1 MAIMRPTPMFLDS
14 KTMSFT
20 GGTPTSTKIGGTV
33 GAGGSRSPGIPNPF
47 PEFAGMNNLATGN
60 IMSLLG
66 GMPSAAPT
74 QRANAY
80 FGVNSGMPGSDFV
93 RNRGYDL
100 YGEQAEN
107 YKQRGF
113 DNFLNLLG
121 GYSGTVM
128 PTAGQQI
135 QQQQFAQDLAA
146 RQQQANAQ
154 MALERQQQELNE
166 MKAGKGVP
174 WNSTATGN
182 MYDRFGGRLN
192 YNPDFD
198 RTKALGALR

>member
-1 MAIMRPTPMFLDS
+1 MRHTPMFLDS

-20 GGTPTSTKIGGTV
+20 GGTPTSTKFGGTV
-33 GAGGSRSPGIPNPF
+33 GVGAPKAPGISNPF

-80 FGVNSGMPGSDFV
+80 FGVSSGMPGSDFV
-93 RNRGYDL
+93 RNRGFDL
-100 YGEQAEN
+100 YGEEAEG

-128 PTAGQQI
+128 PTAGQQM
-135 QQQQFAQDLAA
+135 QNQQFYQDMAT
-146 RQQQANAQ
+146 RNQQANAQ
-154 MALERQQQELNE
+154 MALEREAQELNE
-166 MKAGKGVP
+166 LKAGKGVP

-182 MYDRFGGRLN
+182 MYDRFGSRLN
-192 YNPDFD
+192 YDPNFD